1 MHNGKGQPARR
12 TMVVTASGALLAS
25 AATVGVVG
33 GTTVAADAA
42 PAKGTYA
49 YKCKANAGGQDL
61 GTAKVKVTVKTKLP
75 AKVKRGKKLA
85 KRPIGVSL
93 RMPENLRKGAV
104 DVLQATHASGTVR
117 GAKLGVK
124 IGKLSRK
131 AKISG
136 LKAKKAKI
144 PAQAGKPWKVTAK
157 GKLAAIKVPKKTKAK
172 KVKLSVPKRF
182 KATAKLHREDGSTIK
197 ANLSCKGPNKRGFDS
212 VKIVR

>member
-1 MHNGKGQPARR
+1 MHNGKGRTARR

-49 YKCKANAGGQDL
+49 YKCKANVGGNPV

-85 KRPIGVSL
+85 KRPISVSL
-93 RMPENLRKGAV
+93 RLPENLRQGARA
-104 DVLQATHASGTVR
+104 LGATHASGKVR
-117 GAKLGVK
+117 GAALNVK

-131 AKISG
+131 AKISD

-144 PAQAGKPWKVTAK
+144 PTQAGKPWKVKAK
-157 GKLAAIKVPKKTKAK
+157 GKLAAIKVPNKTKAK

-182 KATAKLHREDGSTIK
+182 KATAKLYRKDGAPIK
-197 ANLSCKGPNKRGFDS
+197 ANLSCKGPKKRGFDS